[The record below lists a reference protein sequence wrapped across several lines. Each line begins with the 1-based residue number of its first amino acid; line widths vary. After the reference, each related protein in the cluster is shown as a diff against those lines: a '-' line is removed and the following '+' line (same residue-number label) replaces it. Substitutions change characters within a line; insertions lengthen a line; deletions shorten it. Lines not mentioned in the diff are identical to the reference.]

1 MITGEGEGVGRRV
14 VFVPTRLPLF
24 PLGTVLVPGEVLP
37 LHVFEPR
44 YRQLVSDL
52 AAQREAGATPSFGV
66 VAIRQGLEVGRDRL
80 RALHAVGC
88 VAEVLEVHQHPDGS
102 SDLVSVGR
110 QRFTLL
116 DLDTDAGTPYLTGL
130 VEWCEEP
137 VVAVPPALV
146 ARVQRAFD
154 EYCHQLSALVNG
166 SVGPVE
172 PDQPVA
178 GSPRDDPTM
187 LSYLVTGSMML
198 HLAERQRLLAAA
210 DAGSRLRLALQL
222 LRRELTLLTLVPSVP
237 AVNLAQVPAD
247 PR

>member
-1 MITGEGEGVGRRV
+1 MA
-14 VFVPTRLPLF
+14 TRLPLF

-52 AAQREAGATPSFGV
+52 VAQREAGATPSFGV

-88 VAEVLEVHQHPDGS
+88 VAEVLQVHPHPDGS

-116 DLDTDAGTPYLTGL
+116 DLDTDAGRPYLTGL

-137 VVAVPPALV
+137 VVAIAPALV
-146 ARVQRAFD
+146 TRVREAFD
-154 EYCHQLSALVNG
+154 QYSHQLGALLTGSVNG
-166 SVGPVE
+166 TFE
-172 PDQPVA
+172 PDQPIG
-178 GSPRDDPTM
+178 GSPTQDPTM

-198 HLAERQRLLAAA
+198 HLAERQRLLAAV

-222 LRRELTLLTLVPSVP
+222 LRRELTLLELVPSVP

>member
-1 MITGEGEGVGRRV
+1 MV
-14 VFVPTRLPLF
+14 VVPSRLPLF

-52 AAQREAGATPSFGV
+52 LASREAGQTPSFGV
-66 VAIRQGLEVGRDRL
+66 IAIRQGLEVGRDRL
-80 RALHAVGC
+80 KALHAVGC
-88 VAEVLEVHQHPDGS
+88 VAEPLQMFEHPNGS
-102 SDLVSVGR
+102 SDLVCVGR

-116 DLDTDAGTPYLTGL
+116 DLDADAGTPYLTGL

-146 ARVQRAFD
+146 ARVQESFDAYRRRLNELVSGAF
-154 EYCHQLSALVNG
+154 
-166 SVGPVE
+166 E
-172 PDQPVA
+172 PEQPTA
-178 GSPRDDPTM
+178 GTPRDDPTM

-198 HLAERQRLLAAA
+198 HLAERQALLAAA

-222 LRRELTLLTLVPSVP
+222 LRRELTLLDLVPSVP
-237 AVNLAQVPAD
+237 AANLAQVPAD

>member
-1 MITGEGEGVGRRV
+1 MA
-14 VFVPTRLPLF
+14 TRLPLF

-52 AAQREAGATPSFGV
+52 MAQREAGAKPTFGV
-66 VAIRQGLEVGRDRL
+66 VAIRAGLEVGRDRL
-80 RALHAVGC
+80 RALHAIGC
-88 VAEVLEVHQHPDGS
+88 VAEVLEVHPHPDGS
-102 SDLVSVGR
+102 SDLMSVGR

-116 DLDTDAGTPYLTGL
+116 DLDSGAGTPYLTGL

-146 ARVQRAFD
+146 ARVQQAFD
-154 EYCHQLSALVNG
+154 EYCHQLGALVTAATSG
-166 SVGPVE
+166 TQQ
-172 PDQPVA
+172 PDRLIT
-178 GSPRDDPTM
+178 GSPREDPTM
-187 LSYLVTGSMML
+187 LSYLVTGSMVL

-210 DAGSRLRLALQL
+210 DAGSRLRMALQL
-222 LRRELTLLTLVPSVP
+222 LRRELTLLMLVPSVP